1 MFFSFYEVNTLS
13 SKKYNLSMELV
24 NENTSFEDIHFLKL
38 NITKNLVFLFFAS
51 DCLLYDETRY
61 VLGRAKVLVV

>member
-1 MFFSFYEVNTLS
+1 
-13 SKKYNLSMELV
+13 MELV

-38 NITKNLVFLFFAS
+38 NITKNLVFLFFAG

-61 VLGRAKVLVV
+61 VLGRAMVLVIVVDLKR

>member
-1 MFFSFYEVNTLS
+1 
-13 SKKYNLSMELV
+13 MELV

-38 NITKNLVFLFFAS
+38 NITKNLVFLFFAG

-61 VLGRAKVLVV
+61 VLGRAMVLVRYIRLNTFNLS